1 MSLLHTA
8 HFYAERLRNSPYDF
22 AAQLLLDEHC
32 VAVIGGLLE
41 RIQSALIYRRAA
53 LHGVR
58 DVINAPPGAASWM
71 EAVLQPA
78 WRLGHD
84 PRIQI
89 EVITS
94 PDMADQARDLI
105 AHPDYAQIFPGVE
118 LVATGAPSVLQTTAG
133 GRIVYRT
140 LWEEPVDIRP
150 KLLVIETPQR
160 RPDVA
165 TPAARDAAFGRV
177 EEALSR
183 LSAIG
188 SAVLVTHRLHPDD
201 LTGRLAIQGSEQARR
216 KRGFTVWSFP
226 VIAQEDLIYQLG
238 DEAEQVCKG
247 DLLDPNAWD
256 HARIAQLQ
264 RLLTPASFVAC
275 YLQVP
280 LDTPVR

>member
-1 MSLLHTA
+1 MSPFHMA

-22 AAQLLLDEHC
+22 AAALLLDEHC

-58 DVINAPPGAASWM
+58 DVIAAPPGAASWM
-71 EAVLQPA
+71 EAILQPV

-84 PRIQI
+84 PRIQT

-94 PDMADQARDLI
+94 SDMADQARALI

-118 LVATGAPSVLQTTAG
+118 LVATDNPSVLQTKAG

-140 LWEEPVDIRP
+140 LWEEPPIDLQP
-150 KLLVIETPQR
+150 KLLVIDTPQR
-160 RPDVA
+160 QPDVA
-165 TPAARDAAFGRV
+165 TQAARDAAFVRV

-183 LSAIG
+183 LSPAG

-201 LTGRLAIQGSEQARR
+201 VTGRLTARKPDEGR
-216 KRGFTVWSFP
+216 FTPWPFP
-226 VIAQEDLIYQLG
+226 VIAQEDVIYQLG
-238 DEAEQVCKG
+238 EEAELVCKG
-247 DLLDPNAWD
+247 DLLDAGAWN

-264 RLLTPASFVAC
+264 RLLTPASFAAC
-275 YLQVP
+275 YLQAP
-280 LDTPVR
+280 WDTPDR